1 MKTYPISGA
10 RGRTGFTLVE
20 LLVVIA
26 LLAVV
31 LTITVEISRRSLEQ
45 IAQTSSRI
53 ATDKIATTTF
63 DQISF
68 DLQQRLLRD
77 ESTVRVVK
85 RAVDSAEDPLGND
98 ELVLMTI
105 RPGYPLLATSA
116 DRRVSTV
123 HYRVDDHELVQAS
136 SGYKFGAAGTP
147 PDPAQGTLK
156 LYELPAAGPA
166 DLPDEWFRTLERG
179 VIRMEYGVIIKG
191 GAGTV
196 TTTIPADFN
205 TVESVVI
212 TMVVLEPTRSR
223 MLTDTQRERI
233 AKEFPDAVNG
243 TLPLAEWSRIER
255 ELIDR
260 IPTSEVPRA
269 PLRHVRVY
277 QRCIALRTATV
288 S

>member
-136 SGYKFGAAGTP
+136 SGYKFGVAGTP
-147 PDPAQGTLK
+147 PNPA
-156 LYELPAAGPA
+156 
-166 DLPDEWFRTLERG
+166 TLERG